1 MILEYSTCVVAFNAI
16 TVYACVKIITKPL
29 ASHCGPRVR
38 AGGRTR
44 AVTKGGGGGGGGGR
58 AGHMLRAQVMRKG
71 RQNQCKNIVTS
82 YWPPHCRIIIY
93 CILAL
98 KSAPDSARGSSSER
112 AQLKRRP
119 YI

>member
-44 AVTKGGGGGGGGGR
+44 AVTKGGGGGGGGAERGICSGR
-58 AGHMLRAQVMRKG
+58 KSCVRGAKINAK
-71 RQNQCKNIVTS
+71 
-82 YWPPHCRIIIY
+82 
-93 CILAL
+93 IL
-98 KSAPDSARGSSSER
+98 
-112 AQLKRRP
+112 
-119 YI
+119 